1 MRIALVVALLAL
13 MGACAPCKNPYP
25 YTYGCSYEGPT
36 SWPGEVTPR
45 SNAAGGGNLIF
56 VQPMGTGWVIYD

>member
-1 MRIALVVALLAL
+1 MRITLFAAFMVL

-25 YTYGCSYEGPT
+25 FTYGCSYEGPT
-36 SWPGEVTPR
+36 SWPGEVTP
-45 SNAAGGGNLIF
+45 SGNGLIF